1 MLEEWKEPGSEGGPE
16 PGSSILIRDLQAK
29 LNDARPAGAGY
40 CAEATGKR
48 PCAVYLLRGRIY
60 VACRKEGCLQ
70 AGTKDVAGRGIDVPV
85 EHVEEGGLEID
96 GGFFADEMCF
106 LSNSEVFISS
116 TVRTGGR

>member
-1 MLEEWKEPGSEGGPE
+1 MLEEWEEPGSEGGPE

-29 LNDARPAGAGY
+29 LYDARPAGAGD
-40 CAEATGKR
+40 CAEATGQW
-48 PCAVYLLRGRIY
+48 PCAVYFASGIF
-60 VACRKEGCLQ
+60 VACGKERCLQ

-85 EHVEEGGLEID
+85 EHVEERGLEID

-116 TVRTGGR
+116 TV